1 MRELLAHVPYR
12 GTIRERSVEPYLRL
26 LKGLR
31 SRRRVK
37 GVLLDISSGGGES
50 IASMDLYLAVKR
62 LDQVKPVFASI
73 GSIGASGAYMAAM
86 GARRVFAYPE
96 SEVGSIGVIYPHFA
110 VRDLVRR
117 LGISVEL
124 IHSGVHKDAYQGYRP
139 LTEEERTKL
148 EGIARESHDVFIEL
162 VARERK
168 RPLEEVRAL
177 ATGEFW
183 TGTQAL
189 KLGLIDALAD
199 REAALEELAKTTGV
213 PSRKTARV
221 LPPRSLVDRILS
233 GGQNDL
239 GGGVLGRFH
248 DAIEDAVLDLGPFSL
263 RR

>member
-1 MRELLAHVPYR
+1 MREVLAHVPFR

-31 SRRRVK
+31 SRGRVR

-73 GSIGASGAYMAAM
+73 GSIGASGAYLAAL
-86 GARRVFAYPE
+86 GARRIFAYPE
-96 SEVGSIGVIYPHFA
+96 SEVGSIGVIFPHFA

-117 LGISVEL
+117 LGISVDL
-124 IHSGVHKDAYQGYRP
+124 IHAGVHKDAYQGYRP
-139 LTEEERTKL
+139 LTDEERVKL
-148 EGIARESHDVFIEL
+148 QAIADEGHQVFVDV

-168 RPLEEVRAL
+168 RPVDEVRPL

-183 TGTQAL
+183 TGSQAL
-189 KLGLIDALAD
+189 KLGLVDALAD
-199 REAALEELAKTTGV
+199 RELVLEELSRLTGV
-213 PSRKTARV
+213 PSRRTVRV
-221 LPPRSLVDRILS
+221 LPPRPWLDRVLN
-233 GGQNDL
+233 GGQNEL
-239 GGGVLGRFH
+239 GGGLLGRFRESV
-248 DAIEDAVLDLGPFSL
+248 EDAVLDVGAFSL